1 MQEGQALF
9 RDKKY
14 KEAGAKFA
22 AAADRWPDTPLEED
36 ALFLEGESEF
46 FSDQYPKAHDTYG
59 GLLKK
64 YTNTRHLDV
73 AIRREFAMG
82 IYWEQLYDAHPTWP
96 TTPNMSDNSRPMF
109 DTFGYAIQAY
119 ERVRLY
125 DPTGPLAPLSLLVL
139 GNAYF
144 RHGQYEN
151 AAYNYELLMKEYPN
165 SEHQLRAHLLG
176 LQAKMRVYQGTL
188 YPSIPLNEAK
198 KIADQTITQFGDK
211 LGPERERVLR
221 ARAQINEEK
230 ANREFVLA
238 EYYEKHK
245 YYGAARMYYQS
256 AIKEYPGTEKAKEA
270 QTRLEKIRNEPDVP
284 PNYFKWLTGMFESK
298 KG

>member
-1 MQEGQALF
+1 M
-9 RDKKY
+9 
-14 KEAGAKFA
+14 
-22 AAADRWPDTPLEED
+22 
-36 ALFLEGESEF
+36 
-46 FSDQYPKAHDTYG
+46 
-59 GLLKK
+59 
-64 YTNTRHLDV
+64 
-73 AIRREFAMG
+73 
-82 IYWEQLYDAHPTWP
+82 
-96 TTPNMSDNSRPMF
+96 
-109 DTFGYAIQAY
+109 
-119 ERVRLY
+119 
-125 DPTGPLAPLSLLVL
+125 LAL

-151 AAYNYELLMKEYPN
+151 AAYNYDLLMKEYPN

-198 KIADQTITQFGDK
+198 KIADQTLTQFGDK

-221 ARAQINEEK
+221 ARAQIIEEK

-245 YYGAARMYYQS
+245 YYGAARMYYQG

-270 QTRLEKIRNEPDVP
+270 QARLEKIRNEPDVP

-298 KG
+298 KE